1 LKSVAKVLLLGPAR
15 EAAGESRC
23 DVDGGTVGAV
33 CDQLV
38 DRFGAGFAAVLG
50 ASRIWVDG
58 RPATSSDVVPV
69 DAEVSILPPVS
80 GG

>member
-1 LKSVAKVLLLGPAR
+1 MAQVLLLGPAR
-15 EAAGESRC
+15 EAAGTSRC
-23 DVDGGTVGAV
+23 DVDAATVGAV
-33 CDQLV
+33 CDALV

-58 RPATSSDVVPV
+58 RPATSSDAVAA
-69 DAEVSILPPVS
+69 DAELSILPPVS